1 MPLTLTPTPSRAQL
15 RQHVCGDEAEQRA
28 YAAAHAQ
35 WTEACAA
42 VMQLHAAGEAEAIPE
57 ALGAAKRLLDACG
70 DEEVAPR
77 EIAAAVYQM
86 VAAHGLQAVC
96 AAQRGLGEPHAAINH
111 IFHDVVQWKVHGF
124 SV

>member
-1 MPLTLTPTPSRAQL
+1 MLDGSTKLEP
-15 RQHVCGDEAEQRA
+15 
-28 YAAAHAQ
+28 AARDALEAQ

-86 VAAHGLQAVC
+86 VARHGLQV
-96 AAQRGLGEPHAAINH
+96 L
-111 IFHDVVQWKVHGF
+111 V
-124 SV
+124 